1 MRNKFLILFFFSVI
15 LCISCRKTRTC
26 DCNLT
31 TEKNTIVGTTTNT
44 ETTTT
49 YTITTKNKQK
59 KEEFKKAES
68 CYNSSLTYTT
78 EIIGG
83 TTVTKET
90 KKCTLK

>member
-1 MRNKFLILFFFSVI
+1 MRNKFLMILFFALL

-26 DCNLT
+26 DCNLA
-31 TEKNTIVGTTTNT
+31 TIKTTTVGMTSNT

-59 KEEFKKAES
+59 KDEFKKAES
-68 CYNSSLTYTT
+68 CYNSSVTYTT
-78 EIIGG
+78 EIVGG
-83 TTVTKET
+83 NIVANET